1 MQEKEKSEGE
11 VERKRKS
18 LNKKEMGKG
27 VRGKERGG
35 GEQEKKRKVS

>member
-27 VRGKERGG
+27 VRGKERGE
-35 GEQEKKRKVS
+35 EQEKKRKVS